1 MLIVRNGDSRVQMN
15 VALSVPCSVGI
26 NMMVPVFVGGWS
38 AAHKW
43 LLPAEGQHVGA
54 GLACIEGT
62 VLVPQFSSRIPMR
75 WAAHV

>member
-1 MLIVRNGDSRVQMN
+1 
-15 VALSVPCSVGI
+15 
-26 NMMVPVFVGGWS
+26 MVPVFIGGWS

-62 VLVPQFSSRIPMR
+62 VLVPQFSSRIPVR
-75 WAAHV
+75 WSARV